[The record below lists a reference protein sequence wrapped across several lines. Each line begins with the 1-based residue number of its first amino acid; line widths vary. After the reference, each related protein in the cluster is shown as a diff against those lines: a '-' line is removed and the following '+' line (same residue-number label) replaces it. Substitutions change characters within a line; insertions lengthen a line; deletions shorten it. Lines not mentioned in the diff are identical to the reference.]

1 MRACAPSLLGCH
13 ASVHLNPLAARGGAP
28 PDLSTSSPA
37 RPCTPLDLPQVVR
50 EEGAYANGRATL
62 ELLPPEVYGPGCEKQ
77 FSLRRLEA
85 VLGEAEQA
93 EHLAKEMLKVGG
105 C

>member
-1 MRACAPSLLGCH
+1 M
-13 ASVHLNPLAARGGAP
+13 
-28 PDLSTSSPA
+28 
-37 RPCTPLDLPQVVR
+37 VR

-105 C
+105 VGWLAGDGWLGGWVGERGPVGG